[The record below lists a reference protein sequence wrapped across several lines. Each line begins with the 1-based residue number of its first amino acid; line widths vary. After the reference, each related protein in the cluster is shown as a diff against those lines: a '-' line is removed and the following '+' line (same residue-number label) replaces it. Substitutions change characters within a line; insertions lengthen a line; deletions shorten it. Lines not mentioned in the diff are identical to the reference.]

1 MTLHAPSP
9 SAGRGL
15 LRTVQA
21 GIFLVLLT
29 PFVVTDVFFPFVVGK
44 AVYARAIIE
53 ITFVAWVAL
62 VLRHPRRR
70 PAWSWTVAAFAVWLL
85 ASGLAAA
92 FGVSPTRSLWST
104 YERMQGVFDLA
115 HWFAFTVM
123 AVSVFRSAADWRL
136 LFGVNLAC
144 STAVCLIGL
153 AHHYQIT
160 HVDFIYA
167 PLALDRMRSTLGN
180 PAYVGAY
187 TMVNALIGAALF
199 VHSLGASSGRRPLL
213 PRVGDLWALMAQ
225 INLWGLWTTGARG
238 ALTGLGAAFLIL
250 IAYGIRKRVRAA
262 LWAAGVA
269 LAAAAALIAVA
280 RTTTI
285 LDPVIESNTTLN
297 RLFRIDAESLPVRS
311 RVVGVETGLRAFLDR
326 PVLGWGP
333 ENFIVGWGRHV
344 DVDLRGERIPIL
356 VSYDH
361 AHNKPVEELATK
373 GALGLLSYLALWT
386 VMGRVMLRR
395 IGRLAGHD
403 RIALGIVGAAFAA
416 YFVQNLFLFDSPA
429 MVMQFSLLVAFAA
442 AVEAWRPAAGTA
454 LRSPG
459 AAFRLPPRW
468 RPSLHRAAGLPA
480 STAGAHALTA
490 AAAVLMIAALAF
502 VNVRTYA
509 AAAALSDAMRTPRP
523 WSDRL
528 NDFTRSIDGFPGL
541 ANYPRLYLC
550 AAASEAIEGM
560 SDEEFRRTI
569 DIVKAEAGRG
579 LALEPQNWQFQAF
592 LAAFHQIAA
601 VRDPAL
607 LADARR
613 HADRAAEL
621 APGAQQVVEVLQEQ
635 ERLERDVR

>member
-1 MTLHAPSP
+1 MTLHPPAPSD
-9 SAGRGL
+9 GRGL

-21 GIFLVLLT
+21 GVFLVLLT

-53 ITFVAWVAL
+53 LTFVAWVAL

-123 AVSVFRSAADWRL
+123 AASVFRSAADWRL

-199 VHSLGASSGRRPLL
+199 VHSLGASSGRRPLF
-213 PRVGDLWALMAQ
+213 PRVGDLWVLMAQ
-225 INLWGLWTTGARG
+225 INLWGLWTTGSRG
-238 ALTGLGAAFLIL
+238 ALTGLGAASLIL
-250 IAYGIRKRVRAA
+250 IAYGMRKRVRAA
-262 LWAAGVA
+262 LWTAGVA
-269 LAAAAALIAVA
+269 LAAVAALIAAA

-285 LDPVIESNTTLN
+285 LDPVIESNVTLN

-311 RVVGVETGLRAFLDR
+311 RIVGVETGLRAFLDK

-373 GALGLLSYLALWT
+373 GAFGLLSYLALWG
-386 VMGRVMLRR
+386 VMARVILRR
-395 IGRLAGHD
+395 LARLSGCD
-403 RIALGIVGAAFAA
+403 GLALCIVGAALAA

-429 MVMQFSLLVAFAA
+429 TVMQFFLLVAFAA

-468 RPSLHRAAGLPA
+468 RPSLHRAAGLLTSP
-480 STAGAHALTA
+480 AGASALTA
-490 AAAVLMIAALAF
+490 AAAVLMIAVLAL

-541 ANYPRLYLC
+541 ANYPRLYLL
-550 AAASEAIEGM
+550 AAAAEAIDDM

-569 DIVKAEAGRG
+569 DVVKAEAGRG

-601 VRDPAL
+601 VRGPAL
-607 LADARR
+607 LSDARR

-635 ERLERDVR
+635 ERLERDAR

>member
-1 MTLHAPSP
+1 MTLHAPAP
-9 SAGRGL
+9 SDGRGL

-29 PFVVTDVFFPFVVGK
+29 PFVVTDGFFPFVVGK
-44 AVYARAIIE
+44 AIYARAIIE

-115 HWFAFTVM
+115 HWLAFTVM
-123 AVSVFRSAADWRL
+123 AASVFRSAADWRL

-167 PLALDRMRSTLGN
+167 PLMLDRMRSTLGN

-199 VHSLGASSGRRPLL
+199 VHSLGASSGRRPLF
-213 PRVGDLWALMAQ
+213 PWVGDLWALMAQ
-225 INLWGLWTTGARG
+225 INLWGLWTTGSRG
-238 ALTGLGAAFLIL
+238 ALTGLGAASLIL
-250 IAYGIRKRVRAA
+250 IAYGMRKRVRAA
-262 LWAAGVA
+262 LWTACVA
-269 LAAAAALIAVA
+269 LAAAAALIAAA

-285 LDPVIESNTTLN
+285 LDPVIESNATLN

-311 RVVGVETGLRAFLDR
+311 RIVGVETGLRAFLDK

-373 GALGLLSYLALWT
+373 GALGLLSYLALWG
-386 VMGRVMLRR
+386 VMARVILRR
-395 IGRLAGHD
+395 LARLSGCD
-403 RIALGIVGAAFAA
+403 RIALCIVGAALAA

-429 MVMQFSLLVAFAA
+429 TVMQFFLLVAFAA

-454 LRSPG
+454 LRSPD

-468 RPSLHRAAGLPA
+468 RPSLHRTAGLLTSP
-480 STAGAHALTA
+480 AGASALTA
-490 AAAVLMIAALAF
+490 AAAVLMIAAFAL

-541 ANYPRLYLC
+541 ANYPRLYLL
-550 AAASEAIEGM
+550 AAASEAIGDM

-569 DIVKAEAGRG
+569 DVVKAEAGRG

-592 LAAFHQIAA
+592 LAAFHQIVA

-635 ERLERDVR
+635 EKLERDAR

>member
-9 SAGRGL
+9 SDGRGL

-123 AVSVFRSAADWRL
+123 AASVFRSAADWRL

-144 STAVCLIGL
+144 STVVCLIGL
-153 AHHYQIT
+153 AQHYQIV
-160 HVDFIYA
+160 HVDLIYF
-167 PLALDRMRSTLGN
+167 PMGLRMRSTLGN
-180 PAYVGAY
+180 PSYVGAY
-187 TMVNALIGAALF
+187 AMVNALLGAALF
-199 VHSLGASSGRRPLL
+199 VQSLGPAARRRPRL
-213 PRVGDLWALMAQ
+213 RWVRDAWAIMVQ
-225 INLWGLWTTGARG
+225 INLWGLWTTGSRG
-238 ALTGLGAAFLIL
+238 ALTGLGAASLIL
-250 IAYGIRKRVRAA
+250 IAYGTWKRMRAA
-262 LWAAGVA
+262 SWAAGVA
-269 LAAAAALIAVA
+269 LAAAAALIVVA

-285 LDPVIESNTTLN
+285 LEPVVESNPTLQ
-297 RLFRIDAESLPVRS
+297 RLAGADREDFPIRS
-311 RVVGVETGLRAFLDR
+311 RVIGIDTGLRAFLDR

-333 ENFIVGWGRHV
+333 ENFIVGWGRHI
-344 DVDLRGERIPIL
+344 DVDLRDGPIL
-356 VSYDH
+356 ATYDH

-373 GALGLLSYLALWT
+373 GALGLLSYLALWG
-386 VMGRVMLRR
+386 VMARVILRR
-395 IGRLAGHD
+395 LARLSGCD
-403 RIALGIVGAAFAA
+403 RIALCIVGAALAA

-429 MVMQFSLLVAFAA
+429 TVMQFSLLVAFAA
-442 AVEAWRPAAGTA
+442 AVEAWRPASGAA

-528 NDFTRSIDGFPGL
+528 NDFTRSIGGFPGL

-550 AAASEAIEGM
+550 VAASEAIGDM

-569 DIVKAEAGRG
+569 DVVKAEAGRG

-592 LAAFHQIAA
+592 LAAFHQLAA

-635 ERLERDVR
+635 ERLERDAR